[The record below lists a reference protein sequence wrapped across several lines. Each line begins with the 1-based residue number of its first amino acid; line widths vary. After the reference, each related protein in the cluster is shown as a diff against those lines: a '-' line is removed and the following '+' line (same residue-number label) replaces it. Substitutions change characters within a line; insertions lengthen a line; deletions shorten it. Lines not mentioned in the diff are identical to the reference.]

1 MLVHQEKR
9 TGKLTFCNYP
19 PNMNKMCYKCRCL
32 LLLVCCMISFQLSA
46 QLSININAP
55 RQVALNSYFQVEY
68 TINTAG
74 ASQIQSP
81 KVNDFKIL
89 NAPSKSVFNSV
100 SIINGKK
107 QSSSTT
113 TYTIVLQPLKKGK
126 CTIPSVTINVG
137 GKKVKSSSVVI
148 EVVDGGGQSSSANT
162 SAPSGQASAQASQR
176 TSSRDLFIRT
186 SVDKK
191 EVYENEPILLSY
203 RFYTKRDLQNIAP
216 ERKPDFSGMF
226 AQEVPISDIFVEH
239 ERVGGVPYFTAT
251 HLQYL
256 VFPNKPG
263 KIKIPGVTFD
273 CVAALDPIEAFFGGG
288 GVVKCPSPDVE
299 ISVKPLPQPQP
310 DNFKG
315 VVGLMSISGAL
326 LTDSVRSNEVC
337 TYRVILKGSGN
348 LKMISAPELK
358 LPDGFD
364 KYSPKVVDDLQT
376 SANGVQGEVVYE
388 YTFVPRSPGEYQIP
402 PVELVYF
409 DLGTKNY
416 KTICTSAISLKVS
429 KGSKSDEEYLREKKL
444 LVSDIRGIHTDDIND
459 AKWINRTHWSTFL
472 VAYLLLLLVAWGAV
486 RVYNKYS
493 DVKSDVQ
500 GRRSSKAGRMAV
512 KRMRQAQILMN
523 GNDEKE
529 FYAEV
534 IRALYGYL
542 SDKFGVGMSS
552 LNREYIST
560 TLLCDTDEAIKAS
573 FINIIE
579 ECEIA
584 QYSASLSA
592 LPKQQI
598 YQNAVEA
605 IVSMEECLKKS

>member
-9 TGKLTFCNYP
+9 IGKLTFCNYP
-19 PNMNKMCYKCRCL
+19 PNMNKMCYKYRCL

-68 TINTAG
+68 SINTAG
-74 ASQIQSP
+74 ASQIQFP

-148 EVVDGGGQSSSANT
+148 EVVDGGG
-162 SAPSGQASAQASQR
+162 
-176 TSSRDLFIRT
+176 RDLFIRT

-191 EVYENEPILLSY
+191 EVYENEPVLLSY

-315 VVGLMSISGAL
+315 AVGLMSISGAL

-358 LPDGFD
+358 LPDDFD

-402 PVELVYF
+402 PVELIYF
-409 DLGTKNY
+409 DLGTKTY

-512 KRMRQAQILMN
+512 KRMSQAQILMN

>member
-1 MLVHQEKR
+1 M
-9 TGKLTFCNYP
+9 
-19 PNMNKMCYKCRCL
+19 
-32 LLLVCCMISFQLSA
+32 LLVCCIISFQLSA

-68 TINTAG
+68 TINTVG

-81 KVNDFKIL
+81 KLNDFKIL

-148 EVVDGGGQSSSANT
+148 EVVDA
-162 SAPSGQASAQASQR
+162 
-176 TSSRDLFIRT
+176 SRDLFIRT

-191 EVYENEPILLSY
+191 EVYENEPVLLSY

-226 AQEVPISDIFVEH
+226 AQEVPISDIYVEH

-299 ISVKPLPQPQP
+299 ISVKPLPQPQL
-310 DNFKG
+310 DHFKG
-315 VVGLMSISGAL
+315 AVGLMSISGAL

-364 KYSPKVVDDLQT
+364 KYSPKVVDDLQI

-409 DLGTKNY
+409 DLGTKTY

-560 TLLCDTDEAIKAS
+560 TLLCDTDEVIKAS

>member
-19 PNMNKMCYKCRCL
+19 PNMNKMCYKYRCL

-68 TINTAG
+68 TVNTAG

-148 EVVDGGGQSSSANT
+148 EVVDGG
-162 SAPSGQASAQASQR
+162 
-176 TSSRDLFIRT
+176 SSRDLFIRT

-191 EVYENEPILLSY
+191 EVYENEPVLLSY

-239 ERVGGVPYFTAT
+239 ERVGGVQYFTAT

-315 VVGLMSISGAL
+315 AVGLMSISGAL
-326 LTDSVRSNEVC
+326 LIESVRSNEVC

-364 KYSPKVVDDLQT
+364 KYSPKVVDDLQI

-409 DLGTKNY
+409 DLGTKTY
-416 KTICTSAISLKVS
+416 KTICTSALSLKVS

-444 LVSDIRGIHTDDIND
+444 LASDIRGVHTDDIND

-500 GRRSSKAGRMAV
+500 SRRSSKAGRMAV
-512 KRMRQAQILMN
+512 KRMRQAQVLMSS
-523 GNDEKE
+523 GDEKE

-605 IVSMEECLKKS
+605 IVLMEECLKKS